1 MRVVYFSFLMN
12 AVGLALKAIS
22 LTTSS
27 SSAVDAEFLHSLGDF
42 IGSGLLAL
50 GAAIMFRKPT
60 LKHPFGYGRT
70 VYVLGLISTAII
82 GGFLFSVS
90 LAQGVNQLKTMSA
103 VKPSY
108 QSLGSMALAA
118 VLDIAILAW
127 AVKEYMSFKS
137 DPSVKGTLIENLAD
151 VVGDTAAL
159 IALTT
164 LNPLADAYGALAI
177 SGILLISSLSLGWK
191 YFNVLIGAS
200 APKNVV
206 GRAIKVALSLPYVI
220 DVNDVKSLV
229 IGPDEY
235 VIIMQVEVP
244 TNLSAAEMEELREEF
259 RERLTEA
266 EPRIKYLIVEFVTPK
281 EPPASYEKLLREVI
295 KL

>member
-12 AVGLALKAIS
+12 ALGLALKALS
-22 LTTSS
+22 LTTST

-42 IGSGLLAL
+42 IGSGLLAV
-50 GAAIMFRKPT
+50 GAAMMFRKPT

-70 VYVLGLISTAII
+70 VYVLGLISTAIV

-90 LAQGVNQLKTMSA
+90 LAQGIDQLRTMSA
-103 VKPSY
+103 VRPSD
-108 QSLGSMALAA
+108 QSIMGMSVAAALDLGVLGWAL
-118 VLDIAILAW
+118 
-127 AVKEYMSFKS
+127 KEYRHFSS
-137 DPSVKGTLIENLAD
+137 DPSVKGTVIENLAD
-151 VVGDTAAL
+151 SVGDVAAL

-164 LNPLADAYGALAI
+164 SNPLADAYGALTI
-177 SGILLISSLSLGWK
+177 SGILLVSSASLGWK
-191 YFNVLIGAS
+191 YFNVLIGTS

-235 VIIMQVEVP
+235 VLIMQV
-244 TNLSAAEMEELREEF
+244 
-259 RERLTEA
+259 
-266 EPRIKYLIVEFVTPK
+266 
-281 EPPASYEKLLREVI
+281 
-295 KL
+295 